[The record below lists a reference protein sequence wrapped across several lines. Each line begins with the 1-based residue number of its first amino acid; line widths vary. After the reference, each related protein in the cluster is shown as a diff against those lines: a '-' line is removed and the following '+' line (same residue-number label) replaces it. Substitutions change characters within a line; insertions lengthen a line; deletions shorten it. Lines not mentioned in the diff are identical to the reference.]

1 MHEDS
6 SVVFQRESRRSHC
19 PTCTNP
25 NVTQNIWMWIW
36 RIQKYNSETIS
47 TMGWGDG
54 TWLFYP
60 LCKSMQNSVAM
71 FPGLVQMWQPSCTTE
86 IEQFQLIFIIFFSF
100 STDRFVCCI
109 VWIIIFAFS
118 SKHHYLTVFF
128 FFCKYFYGILKI
140 LIREKRFD
148 ENFQNILSSVRT
160 INYKLKFLWE

>member
-71 FPGLVQMWQPSCTTE
+71 FPGLVQMWQ
-86 IEQFQLIFIIFFSF
+86 LY
-100 STDRFVCCI
+100 DRNRAIPVNI
-109 VWIIIFAFS
+109 Y
-118 SKHHYLTVFF
+118 HFF
-128 FFCKYFYGILKI
+128 FFFNGSICLLYCMNYNICVFVETPLFDRFFFFLQIFLRNFKNINPRETFRWEFSEYFEFRSY
-140 LIREKRFD
+140 D
-148 ENFQNILSSVRT
+148 
-160 INYKLKFLWE
+160 

>member
-71 FPGLVQMWQPSCTTE
+71 FPGLVQMWQLYDRNRAIPVN
-86 IEQFQLIFIIFFSF
+86 IYHFFFFFNGSICLLYCMNYNICVF
-100 STDRFVCCI
+100 VETPLFDR
-109 VWIIIFAFS
+109 
-118 SKHHYLTVFF
+118 FF